1 MRVQQQLQKLNQLLQ
16 PQLAADSRSPTAVS
30 PVAMPGTDAGVAGDA
45 ANDPLRQR
53 QQAGLPSVQ
62 VDLSPL
68 GRKKSQQAEEDKD
81 IEDSELPDAVKNVLK
96 RMRQLKREIE
106 EKRQELEQLMQQ
118 QAVSTAAPAPAQ
130 AAATPEAAGQIP
142 AQISAQSGEQP
153 SGQQSG
159 QPSEQQQQLNTELN
173 LLNKALISAQDS
185 LRELLANGDLT
196 EQQIMTAMALA
207 AKG

>member
-16 PQLAADSRSPTAVS
+16 PQLVADSRSPTAVS
-30 PVAMPGTDAGVAGDA
+30 PVATPGTDAGF
-45 ANDPLRQR
+45 ANDSASDPLRQR

-106 EKRQELEQLMQQ
+106 EKRQELEQLIQQ
-118 QAVSTAAPAPAQ
+118 QVVSTAAPAQ
-130 AAATPEAAGQIP
+130 ATATPEAAGQIP
-142 AQISAQSGEQP
+142 AQSG
-153 SGQQSG
+153 G

-196 EQQIMTAMALA
+196 EQQIMTAMTLA

>member
-16 PQLAADSRSPTAVS
+16 PQLVADSRSPTAVS
-30 PVAMPGTDAGVAGDA
+30 PVATPGTDAGF
-45 ANDPLRQR
+45 ANDSASDPLRQR

-142 AQISAQSGEQP
+142 AQIPAQS
-153 SGQQSG
+153 SG